1 MTAPLVAMALEN
13 AAYAGARPRLS
24 VLTPFFRDDP
34 RPLLAA
40 LDREA
45 DSLAGAVELVL
56 LDDAGGDPA
65 LSTAVAGAAQAMRL
79 PTRLV
84 RLAANA
90 GRAKGRNRLVEH
102 SRGRHMLFLD
112 SDMLPDRAG
121 FLGAYLQLIG
131 ETDPAVAVGG
141 FSVAQ
146 CEPRREHALHRALA
160 LRADCLS
167 AAARSL
173 MPEKY
178 VWTSNLLVR
187 RDVFAAERFDEAF
200 QGWGWEDTEWG
211 VRVAA
216 RYGVTHIDNQA
227 THLGLDTAKALIA
240 KYEQSPA
247 NFARMLAR
255 HPATTRRFP
264 SYRLAR
270 ALKATPGRGLWR
282 PVLKRLALAERA
294 PLPARVAA
302 MKLYRAALYAEVV

>member
-1 MTAPLVAMALEN
+1 MSAPLARTVLDN
-13 AAYAGARPRLS
+13 AAYAEAEPKLS

-40 LDREA
+40 LEREA
-45 DSLAGAVELVL
+45 PALAGRVELVL
-56 LDDAGGDPA
+56 LDDAGGDPGRSGAVAEAAGA
-65 LSTAVAGAAQAMRL
+65 LSL

-84 RLAANA
+84 QLAANA
-90 GRAKGRNRLVEH
+90 GRAKGRNILVEH
-102 SRGRHMLFLD
+102 ARARHLLFLD
-112 SDMLPDRAG
+112 SDMLPDRPD
-121 FLGAYLQLIG
+121 FLAAYLALIA
-131 ETDPAVAVGG
+131 ERDPAVAVGG

-146 CEPRREHALHRALA
+146 VRLSPEHALHHALA
-160 LRADCLS
+160 VRADCLP
-167 AAARSL
+167 AAERMK

-187 RDVFAAERFDEAF
+187 RDVFAAEQFDEGF

-216 RYGVTHIDNQA
+216 RYGVIHVDNQA
-227 THLGLDTAKALIA
+227 THLGLDTASALAA

-255 HPATTRRFP
+255 HPDTARRFP

-270 ALKATPGRGLWR
+270 ALKAAPARGVWR
-282 PVLKRLALAERA
+282 PILKQLALADGA
-294 PLPARVAA
+294 PLAARVVA
-302 MKLYRAALYAEVV
+302 MKLFRAALYAEVV

>member
-1 MTAPLVAMALEN
+1 MSAPADAAVLDN
-13 AAYAGARPRLS
+13 AAHAAARPRLS

-45 DSLAGAVELVL
+45 GALGGEVELVM
-56 LDDAGGDPA
+56 LDDAGGDLELSASAAEAMERMDLPA
-65 LSTAVAGAAQAMRL
+65 
-79 PTRLV
+79 RLV
-84 RLAANA
+84 QLDANG
-90 GRAKGRNRLVEH
+90 GRAKGRNRLMQA
-102 SRGRHMLFLD
+102 SRGRHLLFLD
-112 SDMLPDRAG
+112 SDMLPDRVD
-121 FLGAYLQLIG
+121 FLASYLELIAAD
-131 ETDPAVAVGG
+131 DPAVVVGG
-141 FSVAQ
+141 FSVTQ
-146 CEPRREHALHRALA
+146 CEPRPEHALHRALA

-187 RDVFAAERFDEAF
+187 RDVFEAERFDETF

-216 RYGVTHIDNQA
+216 RYGVVHIDNPA
-227 THLGLDTAKALIA
+227 THLGLDTASALVA

-247 NFARMLAR
+247 NFGRMLAR
-255 HPATTRRFP
+255 HPDAVRRFP

-270 ALKATPGRGLWR
+270 VLKAAPARALWR
-282 PVLKRLALAERA
+282 PVLKRLALQARA
-294 PLPARVAA
+294 PLSARVAA